1 LGTEQKSRR
10 RSSNQSHA
18 SILPIFARR
27 QQAKSKKPIPISS
40 RRHFKTVGFQ
50 AEAAQGE
57 ASKTRELSPQ
67 GERLGFA
74 KAVARL

>member
-1 LGTEQKSRR
+1 VFGAFSGWSRR
-10 RSSNQSHA
+10 YFQ
-18 SILPIFARR
+18 
-27 QQAKSKKPIPISS
+27 
-40 RRHFKTVGFQ
+40 TVGFQ
-50 AEAAQGE
+50 AEATQGE